1 MTPSREA
8 IPHVRSP
15 FQPRTDGL
23 IRGEYCNIKKNNNLR
38 KLINLWQDKGQV
50 KIVMSMLNNN
60 ILVMLSRADK
70 LSNASTMSN
79 NNKSNMS
86 HVTYHC

>member
-1 MTPSREA
+1 MAPSREA
-8 IPHVRSP
+8 IPRVRSP

-23 IRGEYCNIKKNNNLR
+23 IRGEYCNLKKNNNLT

-50 KIVMSMLNNN
+50 KIVMSMLNN
-60 ILVMLSRADK
+60 ILVMLSHADK

>member
-1 MTPSREA
+1 M
-8 IPHVRSP
+8 
-15 FQPRTDGL
+15 DGL
-23 IRGEYCNIKKNNNLR
+23 IRGEYCNLKKNNNLT

-50 KIVMSMLNNN
+50 KIVMSMLNN
-60 ILVMLSRADK
+60 ILVMLSHADK